1 MWQKNNTADQTR
13 TIQARPGFPD
23 AAWKDAPLIVHVIY
37 RFDFGGLEML
47 LAESIRR
54 IPRQRY
60 RHAIICISGYSAVVE
75 KIKGTGT
82 PVYCLDKPAGLGL
95 SAHLRL
101 WKLLRTLR
109 PTILHT
115 YCISAVEYT
124 ATGML
129 ASVPVRFHSEHGRN
143 LDEADGRNLKYNVLR
158 RVMALLM
165 HSCIA
170 VSSDLQSWLA
180 DIVRVPRSK
189 ISCISNGVDTDK
201 FSPGSMQL
209 PPGPAHASRP
219 NRFVIGTVGRV
230 SEVKNQAALVDAFV
244 LLLDRFRGSRPEL
257 SLTIIGDG
265 PLLTPLKE
273 KIFALGIAHLVSTPG
288 ARNDI
293 AEIMKTFSVFVLPSL
308 SEAMPVAALEAMAT
322 GVPVIASRVGGLP
335 DIIKQNITGMLVDSP
350 CPEYLVEAIAEYVRN
365 PDMGKWHGAAGR
377 KFVEQ
382 HHGIDR
388 MVNEYL
394 ALYDA
399 AARHN

>member
-1 MWQKNNTADQTR
+1 MWE
-13 TIQARPGFPD
+13 IMQAQSGFSG
-23 AAWKDAPLIVHVIY
+23 AARQDTPLIVHVIY
-37 RFDFGGLEML
+37 RLDIGGLEIL
-47 LAESIRR
+47 LSECIRR
-54 IPRQRY
+54 IPRQRF
-60 RHAIICISGYSAVVE
+60 RHAIICTSGYSAFVE
-75 KIKGTGT
+75 KIAGTGT
-82 PVYCLDKPAGLGL
+82 PIYSLDKPAGLGL

-129 ASVPVRFHSEHGRN
+129 AGVPVRLHSEHGRN
-143 LDEADGRNLKYNVLR
+143 LNEADGRNLKYNVLR
-158 RVMALLM
+158 RVMALMM
-165 HSCIA
+165 HSCIT

-180 DIVRVPRSK
+180 EIVRVPRSK
-189 ISCISNGVDTDK
+189 ISCIPNGVDTDK
-201 FSPGSMQL
+201 FSPNSMQL
-209 PPGPAHASRP
+209 PSGPAHVSGP
-219 NRFVIGTVGRV
+219 DRFVIGTVGRV
-230 SEVKNQAALVDAFV
+230 CEVKNQAALVDAFV
-244 LLLDRFRGSRPEL
+244 LLLERFRGNKPEL

-273 KIFALGIAHLVSTPG
+273 KISGLGIAHHVWTPG

-322 GVPVIASRVGGLP
+322 GIPVIASRVGGLP
-335 DIIKQNITGMLVDSP
+335 DIIKENMTGMLVDSP
-350 CPEYLVEAIAEYVRN
+350 CPECLVEAISEYVQD

-377 KFVEQ
+377 KFVER

-388 MVNEYL
+388 MVNAYL

-399 AARHN
+399 HCKTQSMS

>member
-1 MWQKNNTADQTR
+1 MADQTK
-13 TIQARPGFPD
+13 TIQTRSGLPD
-23 AAWKDAPLIVHVIY
+23 AAYKDIPLIVHVIY
-37 RFDFGGLEML
+37 RFDVGGMEML
-47 LAESIRR
+47 LADCIRR
-54 IPRQRY
+54 MPSQRY
-60 RHAIICISGYSAVVE
+60 RHAIICISGYSNFVE
-75 KIKGTGT
+75 KIEGTGT
-82 PVYCLDKPAGLGL
+82 PIYSLDKPAGLGL

-129 ASVPVRFHSEHGRN
+129 AGVLVRLHSEHGRN
-143 LDEADGRNLKYNVLR
+143 LNEADGRNLKYNVLR
-158 RVMALLM
+158 YVMALLM

-170 VSSDLQSWLA
+170 VSSDLQRWLA
-180 DIVRVPRSK
+180 EIVRVPRSK

-201 FSPGSMQL
+201 FSPSSIQL
-209 PPGPAHASRP
+209 SSGPAYASLP
-219 NRFVIGTVGRV
+219 SRFVIGTVGRV

-244 LLLDRFRGSRPEL
+244 LLLERFRGNRLEL
-257 SLTIIGDG
+257 LLTIIGDG

-273 KIFALGIAHLVSTPG
+273 KISAMGIAHLVWTPG
-288 ARNDI
+288 ARDDI

-322 GVPVIASRVGGLP
+322 GLPVVASRVGGLP
-335 DIIKQNITGMLVDSP
+335 DIVKENMTGILVSSP
-350 CPEYLVEAIAEYVRN
+350 SPEYLAEAITEYVQD
-365 PDMGKWHGAAGR
+365 PDMGKWHGTAGR

-399 AARHN
+399 RCRTQPAGRRE